1 MNPTQEPVEGK
12 SAGIKTN
19 ANNHFRRGVYKV
31 KKAGTKSP
39 MIRLLDIAGSY
50 RSWLVLAAVVSVLG
64 AACTVFSS
72 IYLGRGLDAAVS
84 GDRLRF
90 YRTVRIVAGIA
101 VIEFPVSILRTYCA
115 GRYAQYA
122 MYDIR
127 EKTTKHI
134 QKLPASC
141 LDRHPSGDLL
151 SRLNNDISLL
161 QQFLQGSLAELI
173 AQPITFL
180 AAAAYLFVASFALS
194 LASFTATPLFLILIL
209 LMSRPIE
216 KYTVQQ
222 QEALAEVNVV
232 SKDMIEGMEE
242 AKAFQIEET
251 LDRKCVGAVKKALG
265 KSLKTVRIHE
275 AIAPV
280 NLLMQMLPILL
291 IFAYGGYLVT
301 AGRMTFGELISFI
314 NLSNFVLNPMAQFPS
329 AIASY
334 RTASAASSR
343 IIEIWNEPVERESG
357 QCFSADSDV
366 RTPAICFEDV
376 SFSYGEEGRKKDRE
390 VLQNQNF
397 EIAPGQTIAL
407 AGPSGC
413 GKSTVL
419 KLIAGF
425 YAPCSGNVRV
435 FGGRT
440 EDWNLEALR
449 SHIAW
454 VSQDT
459 YLYPRS
465 IYENIAYGKRDATEQ
480 EIIAAAKAADI
491 HDFIES
497 LPEGYRT
504 LAGERG
510 ARLSGGQRQR
520 IAIARALLKDAPIL
534 LLDEATSALDTESER
549 EVQQALEVLM
559 KGRTV
564 LVVAHRLTTIR
575 SASRIL
581 VMEHG
586 HIVEEGTHEELM
598 QTGSLYRKLY
608 YKQYAEADSGR
619 MQA

>member
-459 YLYPRS
+459 Y
-465 IYENIAYGKRDATEQ
+465 
-480 EIIAAAKAADI
+480 
-491 HDFIES
+491 
-497 LPEGYRT
+497 
-504 LAGERG
+504 
-510 ARLSGGQRQR
+510 
-520 IAIARALLKDAPIL
+520 
-534 LLDEATSALDTESER
+534 
-549 EVQQALEVLM
+549 
-559 KGRTV
+559 
-564 LVVAHRLTTIR
+564 
-575 SASRIL
+575 
-581 VMEHG
+581 
-586 HIVEEGTHEELM
+586 
-598 QTGSLYRKLY
+598 
-608 YKQYAEADSGR
+608 
-619 MQA
+619 